1 LDQIES
7 ILDNKNSLTVHPQ
20 NPATSPKAPSTY
32 TTASTP
38 NSHTTESTSNTRAGP
53 VSYPTSNL
61 PRASDAPPPR
71 LLGYAKIGL
80 SEEFL
85 VRLAGHD
92 VSPVFSPLMF
102 NETEAY
108 LERENSQGTHLF
120 QTADPSWTSL
130 DLSPQVRMRF
140 QRSFASTI
148 LAWFPIFDP
157 DTFSKWVAET
167 YNDNFGSQNQHTHET
182 SRALF
187 ILALGALAQD
197 DCLTTDDPHQF
208 SGLAY
213 FLVACGILNRN
224 PVPSYSI
231 VEIQC
236 QILMA
241 YAKHLRSLSTS
252 NPCLLYL
259 LERMLSLF

>member
-1 LDQIES
+1 MLFRS
-7 ILDNKNSLTVHPQ
+7 
-20 NPATSPKAPSTY
+20 
-32 TTASTP
+32 
-38 NSHTTESTSNTRAGP
+38 SNTRAAP
-53 VSYPTSNL
+53 VPYPTSIL
-61 PRASDAPPPR
+61 PRASHAPPPR
-71 LLGYAKIGL
+71 LLGYTKIGL
-80 SEEFL
+80 SEQFL

-92 VSPVFSPLMF
+92 VSPVFSPLTF
-102 NETEAY
+102 DEAEAY
-108 LERENSQGTHLF
+108 LERENAQGTHLF

-167 YNDNFGSQNQHTHET
+167 YNDNLGSQNQHTHET

-197 DCLTTDDPHQF
+197 DGLTTDDPRQF

-213 FLVACGILNRN
+213 FLTACRILNQN

-252 NPCLLYL
+252 DPCLLYL